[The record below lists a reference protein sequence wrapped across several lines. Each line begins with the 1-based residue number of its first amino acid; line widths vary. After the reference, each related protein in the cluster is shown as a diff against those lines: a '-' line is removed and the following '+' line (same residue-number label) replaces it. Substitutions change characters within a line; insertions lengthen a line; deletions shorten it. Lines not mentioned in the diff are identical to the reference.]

1 MPETLRVAE
10 AKHRDAGRSIVRL
23 HSDVTKKLGIVS
35 GDIIEIKGKETAY
48 AIVWPGYP
56 EDSKKIIRIDGN
68 IRSNASVSIDENVEI
83 KKIEAKNATKISV
96 APTQAIRIVR
106 GSEYLRKILEGQPVV
121 KGQKIRVD
129 ILGTGLTLMVTST
142 QPSGPLIVTPE
153 TQITLSEK
161 PIEALRTYVTYE
173 DIGGLKREIGLV
185 REMIELPLK
194 HPELFQKLGIEPP
207 KGVLLHGPPGTGKTL
222 IAKAVANETDANF
235 LIISGPEII
244 GKYYGESE
252 ARLREIFEEAEAN
265 PPAII
270 LIDEIDSI
278 APKRSEMTGERM
290 VERRVVAQLLALM
303 DGLKTRGKIVV
314 IGASVTGDT
323 PILIKSNNG
332 GYPKLLPISEFVDKF
347 YMPEEDGIEK
357 VVSEIEALGF
367 ERRKPHTPFAMQFG
381 SCAFKKV
388 RSVFRHKVDEIYEI
402 KYLGGKIRAT
412 GNHSVFVRTHAG
424 VIPKRVVDLKVGD
437 YLVDLPYKVNRSM
450 KSRKEVRHHHFPEEF
465 NLTLPTYQENKNLL
479 ENYTFAIA
487 NKGNLSQ
494 AHIAKQIGVS
504 QNTVSN
510 WQIGKHMPQNLT
522 RKNLKHVLPEQVKVT
537 PELLRLFGYYTAEG
551 YSGSKQVDFCLN
563 SAEKEPITDIQKLM
577 KDVFGIEPYRV
588 WNRGSATNITYLSKP
603 LEQFFGTYCGKGAH
617 NKYVPPFL
625 FDVPKEYFFAFL
637 RGYLAGDGSL
647 SKEGKWTVVSTSR
660 HLILELN
667 WLCRMHGIKSYVDSY
682 VAKEGRKI
690 GSGKPLKAT
699 VAYRLGIPKTNNPF
713 STKKTDHTKRA
724 VIKSIKRIPYN
735 GYVYD
740 LCGCENEAFFG
751 GESPIL
757 LHNTNQPNLL
767 DEALRRGGRFDREIE
782 IGVPDRNG
790 RLEILQ
796 IHTRG
801 MPLADDVDLGYL
813 ADITHGFV
821 GADIAGLSKEAAM
834 HSLRVIL
841 PKINIEEEIPAE
853 ILDAI
858 QIKKEDFYGGMK
870 GVTPSAMREVFIERT
885 PIKWDDV
892 GGLEQA
898 KQELIESVEWPIK
911 YPEAFDEFKTKPP
924 KGILLFGPPGTGKTL
939 LAKAVAS
946 ESEANFISIK
956 GPELLSKFVGESE
969 KGIREMFRKAK
980 QASPCIIFF
989 DEIDSIA
996 PIRGQSFDSGVTQ
1009 RVVSQLLTE
1018 LDGMEELK
1026 DVVVISA
1033 TNRPDIVDK
1042 ALLRPGRIDRLIYI
1056 SPPGKKERE
1065 KIFRIHL
1072 KDKPLADDIDISML
1086 AERTENYVGADI
1098 EAICREATILALR
1111 EIVKKGM
1118 GRKDVKK
1125 AVKGKKIEKKHFD
1138 AAIKRVKPTMTS
1150 ETLKDY
1156 EKIMEEFAEHIVE
1169 TGK

>member
-10 AKHRDAGRSIVRL
+10 AKHRDAGRSIARI
-23 HSDVTKKLGIVS
+23 HSDVAKKLGIVS
-35 GDIIEIKGKETAY
+35 GDIIEIKGKENTY

-83 KKIEAKNATKISV
+83 KRIEVKKAQKISV

-106 GSEYLRKILEGQPVV
+106 GDEYLRKILEGQPVV

-153 TQITLSEK
+153 TQVTLSEK

-207 KGVLLHGPPGTGKTL
+207 KGVLLHGHPGTGKTL

-314 IGASVTGDT
+314 IGA
-323 PILIKSNNG
+323 
-332 GYPKLLPISEFVDKF
+332 
-347 YMPEEDGIEK
+347 
-357 VVSEIEALGF
+357 
-367 ERRKPHTPFAMQFG
+367 
-381 SCAFKKV
+381 
-388 RSVFRHKVDEIYEI
+388 
-402 KYLGGKIRAT
+402 
-412 GNHSVFVRTHAG
+412 
-424 VIPKRVVDLKVGD
+424 
-437 YLVDLPYKVNRSM
+437 
-450 KSRKEVRHHHFPEEF
+450 
-465 NLTLPTYQENKNLL
+465 
-479 ENYTFAIA
+479 
-487 NKGNLSQ
+487 
-494 AHIAKQIGVS
+494 
-504 QNTVSN
+504 
-510 WQIGKHMPQNLT
+510 
-522 RKNLKHVLPEQVKVT
+522 
-537 PELLRLFGYYTAEG
+537 
-551 YSGSKQVDFCLN
+551 
-563 SAEKEPITDIQKLM
+563 
-577 KDVFGIEPYRV
+577 
-588 WNRGSATNITYLSKP
+588 
-603 LEQFFGTYCGKGAH
+603 
-617 NKYVPPFL
+617 
-625 FDVPKEYFFAFL
+625 
-637 RGYLAGDGSL
+637 
-647 SKEGKWTVVSTSR
+647 
-660 HLILELN
+660 
-667 WLCRMHGIKSYVDSY
+667 
-682 VAKEGRKI
+682 
-690 GSGKPLKAT
+690 
-699 VAYRLGIPKTNNPF
+699 
-713 STKKTDHTKRA
+713 
-724 VIKSIKRIPYN
+724 
-735 GYVYD
+735 
-740 LCGCENEAFFG
+740 
-751 GESPIL
+751 
-757 LHNTNQPNLL
+757 TNQPNLL

-801 MPLADDVDLGYL
+801 MPLAEDVKLEDL

-821 GADIAGLSKEAAM
+821 GADIASLSKEAAM
-834 HSLRVIL
+834 HALRGIL

-858 QIKKEDFYGGMK
+858 QIKKEDFYEGLK
-870 GVTPSAMREVFIERT
+870 GVTPSAMREVFIEV
-885 PIKWDDV
+885 PNVKWADV

-898 KQELIESVEWPIK
+898 KQELIEAVEWPIK

-969 KGIREMFRKAK
+969 RGIREMFRKAK

-1033 TNRPDIVDK
+1033 TNRPDIIDK

-1065 KIFRIHL
+1065 KIFKIHL
-1072 KDKPLADDIDISML
+1072 KDKPLTDDIDISML

-1118 GRKDVKK
+1118 DRKTVKK

-1138 AAIKRVKPTMTS
+1138 KAIKRVKPTMTS

-1156 EKIMEEFAEHIVE
+1156 EKIMEEFAEYTMKAE
-1169 TGK
+1169 E